1 MDNSYFNFND
11 RILKE
16 GLLPKPGIEI
26 YNKVKSVL
34 CQMCQ
39 SASGNFIGLTEVLI
53 CVELWMNSVG
63 CEVERTDR
71 WSRSRFQC

>member
-16 GLLPKPGIEI
+16 GLLRKPTIEI

-39 SASGNFIGLTEVLI
+39 RASGHFIGLTEGV
-53 CVELWMNSVG
+53 VKV
-63 CEVERTDR
+63 
-71 WSRSRFQC
+71 

>member
-1 MDNSYFNFND
+1 MDNSYFHFND
-11 RILKE
+11 PILKE

-39 SASGNFIGLTEVLI
+39 SASGDFIGLTEEVVKVLV
-53 CVELWMNSVG
+53 CVEV
-63 CEVERTDR
+63 
-71 WSRSRFQC
+71 

>member
-1 MDNSYFNFND
+1 MDNSYFHFND

-39 SASGNFIGLTEVLI
+39 SASGDFIGLTE
-53 CVELWMNSVG
+53 
-63 CEVERTDR
+63 EVVKV
-71 WSRSRFQC
+71 

>member
-1 MDNSYFNFND
+1 MDNSYFHFND

-16 GLLPKPGIEI
+16 GLLPKPGIES

-39 SASGNFIGLTEVLI
+39 SASGDFIGLTEEVVKVLV
-53 CVELWMNSVG
+53 CVEV
-63 CEVERTDR
+63 
-71 WSRSRFQC
+71 